1 MKRVYSLLKYFLF
14 FPALIYIL
22 SFSLPDQDNY
32 FLIAVGRDILQN
44 KRIPTVNPFTHM
56 HCNVL
61 VQQWFV
67 SVVNAVIFDNFGKI
81 GLIVYTAFILLLTV
95 FLSIVFLR
103 LFTKNEGSETF
114 TVFYIIACSFIFFNL
129 RPSSMTMNILLILL
143 IVLEKYKRTGK
154 NIYLLLLPLI
164 SIIQIN
170 VHAAMWFLIFPFM
183 CIYMLPSKIE
193 IKITKKQIK
202 LLIATIVSIFAG
214 LINPNGKE
222 ACLYIFKSL
231 GSVSFIPIGEMEHP
245 AFFGYPGI
253 VIIIAIILLTIY
265 VYKKKK
271 DIDTQKFLV
280 ALAGVICAI
289 MYIRNTYMC
298 GICLIP
304 VISEIVFYR
313 KKEKN
318 KKEYVVGSIIFA
330 VLMIT
335 IFIIFPPNTEIK
347 DKESSAI
354 AAFDYLDTKQNVKLF
369 TGFNTGSYAEFRG
382 YKVYLDGRAEI
393 YGKNIT
399 GTKDYMIQYLKL
411 CNGQL
416 DINEFLEEYEF
427 THLIV
432 SFEERLDTYLYY
444 NDDYK
449 LVIDTDEYRLY
460 EKIK

>member
-1 MKRVYSLLKYFLF
+1 
-14 FPALIYIL
+14 
-22 SFSLPDQDNY
+22 
-32 FLIAVGRDILQN
+32 
-44 KRIPTVNPFTHM
+44 
-56 HCNVL
+56 
-61 VQQWFV
+61 
-67 SVVNAVIFDNFGKI
+67 
-81 GLIVYTAFILLLTV
+81 
-95 FLSIVFLR
+95 
-103 LFTKNEGSETF
+103 
-114 TVFYIIACSFIFFNL
+114 
-129 RPSSMTMNILLILL
+129 
-143 IVLEKYKRTGK
+143 
-154 NIYLLLLPLI
+154 
-164 SIIQIN
+164 
-170 VHAAMWFLIFPFM
+170 
-183 CIYMLPSKIE
+183 
-193 IKITKKQIK
+193 
-202 LLIATIVSIFAG
+202 
-214 LINPNGKE
+214 
-222 ACLYIFKSL
+222 
-231 GSVSFIPIGEMEHP
+231 
-245 AFFGYPGI
+245 
-253 VIIIAIILLTIY
+253 
-265 VYKKKK
+265 
-271 DIDTQKFLV
+271 
-280 ALAGVICAI
+280 
-289 MYIRNTYMC
+289 MC

-304 VISEIVFYR
+304 VISEIIFYK
-313 KKEKN
+313 KKEKT
-318 KKEYVVGSIIFA
+318 KKEYVVGSIIFV

>member
-67 SVVNAVIFDNFGKI
+67 SVVNAVIFDNFGKV

-183 CIYMLPSKIE
+183 CIYMLPSKIG

-222 ACLYIFKSL
+222 ACLYIFKSI
-231 GSVSFIPIGEMEHP
+231 GGVSFIPIAEM
-245 AFFGYPGI
+245 
-253 VIIIAIILLTIY
+253 
-265 VYKKKK
+265 
-271 DIDTQKFLV
+271 
-280 ALAGVICAI
+280 
-289 MYIRNTYMC
+289 
-298 GICLIP
+298 
-304 VISEIVFYR
+304 
-313 KKEKN
+313 
-318 KKEYVVGSIIFA
+318 
-330 VLMIT
+330 
-335 IFIIFPPNTEIK
+335 
-347 DKESSAI
+347 
-354 AAFDYLDTKQNVKLF
+354 
-369 TGFNTGSYAEFRG
+369 
-382 YKVYLDGRAEI
+382 
-393 YGKNIT
+393 
-399 GTKDYMIQYLKL
+399 
-411 CNGQL
+411 
-416 DINEFLEEYEF
+416 
-427 THLIV
+427 
-432 SFEERLDTYLYY
+432 
-444 NDDYK
+444 
-449 LVIDTDEYRLY
+449 
-460 EKIK
+460 